1 MKIARGRELLT
12 PEQRQAFMQ
21 IPEDEWIL
29 GTYFTFSKR
38 DLEIVNKRRRE
49 ENRLGFA
56 VQLAVLRYPGWP
68 YTHIK
73 SIPDSVIQYISK
85 QIGVSPSSLDHYPQ
99 RENTLWD
106 HLKEI
111 RSEYDFVT
119 FTLSE
124 YRMTFKYLHQLAL
137 ENGDAIHLLHECIDF
152 LRKNKIILP
161 AITTLERKVWEA
173 RAMAEKKLFNTVSKS
188 LTNEQKEKLEGII
201 TSQHPSE
208 SNKTILGWLK
218 EPPGHPSPETF
229 LKIIERL
236 EYIRGMDLETVQ
248 ISHLHRNRLLQLSRL
263 GSRYEPYAF
272 RDFQENKRYSILTIY
287 LLQLTQELTDKAF
300 EIHDRQILS
309 LLSKGRK
316 AQEEIQKQNG
326 KKLNEKVI
334 HFTNIG
340 QALIKARE
348 EKLDVFKVL
357 ESVIEWNT
365 FVSSVEE
372 AQELARPADYDYL
385 DLLQKRFYS
394 LRKYTP
400 TLLRVLEFHSTKANE
415 PLLQAVEIIRGMNES
430 GKRKVPDDSP
440 VDFIS
445 KRWKRHLYE
454 DDGTTINRHYYEM
467 AVLTELREHVRA
479 GDVSI
484 VGSRQYRDF
493 EEYLFSEDT
502 WNQSKGNTRLSVSLS
517 FEDYIT
523 ERTSSFNERLKW
535 LAANSNK
542 LDGVSLEKGKLSLA
556 RLEKDV
562 PEEAKKFSAS
572 LYQMLPRIKLTDLL
586 MDVAHITGF
595 HEQFTHA
602 SNNRKPDK
610 EETIIIMAAL
620 LGMGMNIGLSK
631 MAEATPGLTYKQLAN
646 VSQWRMYEDAMNK
659 AQAILVNFHHKLQL
673 PFYWGDGTTS
683 SSDGMRMQLG
693 VSSLHADA
701 NPHYGTGKG
710 ATIYRFTSDQFSSYY
725 TKIIHTNSRD
735 AIHVLDGLLHHETDL
750 NIEEHYTDTAG
761 YTDQIFGLT
770 HLLGFKFAP
779 RIRDLSDSKLFTI
792 DKASEYPKLEAILRG
807 QINTKV
813 IKENY
818 EDVLRLAHSIREG
831 TVSASLIMGK
841 LGSYSRQNSLATA
854 LREMGRIE
862 KTIFILNY
870 ISDESLRRKIQR
882 GLNKGEAMNGL
893 ARAIF
898 FGKQGELRERTIQHQ
913 LQRASA
919 LNIIINAISIWN
931 TLHLTTAVEYKKRTG
946 SFNEDLL
953 HHMSPLGWEHINLL
967 GEYHFNSEKVVSLNS
982 LRPLKLS

>member
-1 MKIARGRELLT
+1 MNGYWGPTSL
-12 PEQRQAFMQ
+12 
-21 IPEDEWIL
+21 
-29 GTYFTFSKR
+29 FSKR

-56 VQLAVLRYPGWP
+56 VQLAVLRDPGWP

-73 SIPDSVIQYISK
+73 SIPESVIHYISK
-85 QIGVSPSSLDHYPQ
+85 QIGATPSSISLYPQ

-106 HLKEI
+106 HLKEL

-119 FTLSE
+119 FTLRE
-124 YRMTFKYLHQLAL
+124 YRIAFKHLHQLAF

-161 AITTLERKVWEA
+161 AITTLERMAWEA
-173 RAMAEKKLFNTVSKS
+173 RAMAEKKLFNTVSQS
-188 LTNEQKEKLEGII
+188 LTNEQKGKLEEII

-229 LKIIERL
+229 LKVIERL
-236 EYIRGMDLETVQ
+236 EYIRGMELETVQ
-248 ISHLHRNRLLQLSRL
+248 ISHLHRNRLFQLSRL

-272 RDFQENKRYSILTIY
+272 RDFQENKRYSILTVY
-287 LLQLTQELTDKAF
+287 LLHLTQELTDKDF

-340 QALIKARE
+340 QALIKAKK
-348 EKLDVFKVL
+348 EKLDVFEVL
-357 ESVIEWNT
+357 ESVIEWNS

-430 GKRKVPDDSP
+430 GKRKVPDNSP
-440 VDFIS
+440 LDFIS
-445 KRWKRHLYE
+445 KRWKKHLYE
-454 DDGTTINRHYYEM
+454 D
-467 AVLTELREHVRA
+467 
-479 GDVSI
+479 
-484 VGSRQYRDF
+484 
-493 EEYLFSEDT
+493 
-502 WNQSKGNTRLSVSLS
+502 
-517 FEDYIT
+517 
-523 ERTSSFNERLKW
+523 
-535 LAANSNK
+535 
-542 LDGVSLEKGKLSLA
+542 
-556 RLEKDV
+556 
-562 PEEAKKFSAS
+562 
-572 LYQMLPRIKLTDLL
+572 
-586 MDVAHITGF
+586 
-595 HEQFTHA
+595 
-602 SNNRKPDK
+602 
-610 EETIIIMAAL
+610 
-620 LGMGMNIGLSK
+620 
-631 MAEATPGLTYKQLAN
+631 
-646 VSQWRMYEDAMNK
+646 
-659 AQAILVNFHHKLQL
+659 
-673 PFYWGDGTTS
+673 DGTTS

-693 VSSLHADA
+693 VSSLHTDA

-931 TLHLTTAVEYKKRTG
+931 TLHLTKAVEYQKRSG
-946 SFNEDLL
+946 RFNEELL

-967 GEYHFNSEKVVSLNS
+967 GEYHFNLEKVVSLDS

>member
-1 MKIARGRELLT
+1 MK
-12 PEQRQAFMQ
+12 
-21 IPEDEWIL
+21 
-29 GTYFTFSKR
+29 
-38 DLEIVNKRRRE
+38 
-49 ENRLGFA
+49 
-56 VQLAVLRYPGWP
+56 
-68 YTHIK
+68 
-73 SIPDSVIQYISK
+73 
-85 QIGVSPSSLDHYPQ
+85 
-99 RENTLWD
+99 
-106 HLKEI
+106 
-111 RSEYDFVT
+111 
-119 FTLSE
+119 
-124 YRMTFKYLHQLAL
+124 
-137 ENGDAIHLLHECIDF
+137 
-152 LRKNKIILP
+152 
-161 AITTLERKVWEA
+161 
-173 RAMAEKKLFNTVSKS
+173 
-188 LTNEQKEKLEGII
+188 
-201 TSQHPSE
+201 
-208 SNKTILGWLK
+208 
-218 EPPGHPSPETF
+218 
-229 LKIIERL
+229 
-236 EYIRGMDLETVQ
+236 
-248 ISHLHRNRLLQLSRL
+248 
-263 GSRYEPYAF
+263 
-272 RDFQENKRYSILTIY
+272 
-287 LLQLTQELTDKAF
+287 
-300 EIHDRQILS
+300 
-309 LLSKGRK
+309 
-316 AQEEIQKQNG
+316 
-326 KKLNEKVI
+326 
-334 HFTNIG
+334 
-340 QALIKARE
+340 
-348 EKLDVFKVL
+348 
-357 ESVIEWNT
+357 
-365 FVSSVEE
+365 E
-372 AQELARPADYDYL
+372 AQDLARPADYDYL

-415 PLLQAVEIIRGMNES
+415 PLLKAVEIIRGMNES
-430 GKRKVPDDSP
+430 GKRKVPDNSP

-445 KRWKRHLYE
+445 KRWKKHLYE

-467 AVLTELREHVRA
+467 AVLTELREHVWA

-484 VGSRQYRDF
+484 IGSKQYRDF

-502 WNQSKGNTRLSVSLS
+502 WNQTKEHMRLSVSLS
-517 FEDYIT
+517 VEDYMI
-523 ERTSSFNERLKW
+523 ERTKSLNERLKW
-535 LAANSNK
+535 LAAPANSNK

-631 MAEATPGLTYKQLAN
+631 MAEATSGLTYKQLAN
-646 VSQWRMYEDAMNK
+646 VAQWRMYEDAMNK
-659 AQAILVNFHHKLQL
+659 AQAILVNSHHKLKL
-673 PFYWGDGTTS
+673 SSYWGDGTTS

-792 DKASEYPKLEAILRG
+792 DKASEYPKLEGILRG

-818 EDVLRLAHSIREG
+818 EGVLRLAHSIREG

-931 TLHLTTAVEYKKRTG
+931 TLHLTKAVEYQKRSG
-946 SFNEDLL
+946 SFNEELL

-967 GEYHFNSEKVVSLNS
+967 GEYHFNSEKMVSLDT

>member
-161 AITTLERKVWEA
+161 AITTLERMVWEA

-953 HHMSPLGWEHINLL
+953 HHMSPLGWEHI
-967 GEYHFNSEKVVSLNS
+967 GSVAKF
-982 LRPLKLS
+982 